1 MINTSKDSKASL
13 NKSNLR
19 DQIWKTVPADELAE
33 WRKEQ

>member
-1 MINTSKDSKASL
+1 MINTLKDTRVSL

-33 WRKEQ
+33 W

>member
-1 MINTSKDSKASL
+1 MINKLKDTRASL

-33 WRKEQ
+33 W

>member
-1 MINTSKDSKASL
+1 MINTLKGSKASL